1 MKTKTFSAL
10 RASAAPLA
18 LIIAGFTA
26 SAALVAPAMAQN
38 VTSATLSG
46 TVVDDAGNSVAGA
59 TVTIESA
66 GTGFTRTTTTGSN
79 GSFSVPG
86 LQVGTYNVTVAA
98 TGYST
103 TRSENVAVSL
113 GGNNYDFAVTNEAP
127 TTGEIV
133 VRGAPVRRV
142 DFSGTATGQV
152 FSVQQVAESLPVAR
166 SISAIQL
173 LTPQATSGDSFFG
186 DGNTVSLAGSSVAEN
201 IFYINGM
208 NVTNFRTFVGGTT
221 VPFEF
226 YDQVQVKTGGYQAE
240 FGRNTGGAVI
250 ALTRSGSNTF
260 HGGFNVYY
268 EPNALSNDRP
278 NTYAARNDKD
288 FREKVEGNIWASGP
302 IIKDRLFF
310 FAFYNPR
317 YVTSGDTARSQ
328 GTNLDGSPDGVYTDT
343 QRVVQKS
350 NTPFYGGKLDLNL
363 FDGHRVEA
371 TYFNDSD
378 VNRVKNTSL
387 TSGDVSQV
395 NESRGGENYIFKYTG
410 SFTDWFTLSGLYG
423 RSKFDQTDSGPQ
435 DVDPYVV
442 DRRSGV
448 SQLLSGNPNALVA
461 SGSDDRE
468 NFRIDADVN
477 FSLLGEHK
485 LRFGWDYEKLFAS
498 TLGEYSG
505 GIAYIFE
512 RAGAT
517 GARNGLIAPNTDYA
531 RVQTYNQGG
540 NFKSNNTAYYIQDDW
555 DVTDRV
561 NLSLGLRND
570 KFVNKDS
577 LGNNFVEI
585 KNQWAPRVGI
595 NFDPTGEKKA
605 RLSAFYGRYYLP
617 VAANTNIRL
626 GGAELF
632 LRDFY
637 TLPTGAGGAYTG
649 SLTAPTLGTKV
660 ESLVLSDGTVSA
672 ASTLVS
678 KNLKPQYMDEFIV
691 GGEYR
696 FDNKMRVG
704 LNVIHRKLGT
714 VLEDVDFDG
723 DGGAYASLIG
733 AFCATQTLA
742 YCNATTEPGVNG
754 GGYILMNPG
763 NDAQFDVIDGNGDL
777 QAITIPAGFIGIP
790 KPKRDYWAVEL
801 NWERPFD
808 GTWGLNAS
816 YVWSRSYGNYEGGVK
831 SDTSQDD
838 TGITSDFDEPG
849 VTDGATGFLPN
860 HRAHTFKVFGSFKP
874 TERWL
879 LGFNALLQSPRK
891 FGCIGSYPVG
901 DGRGADSSS
910 ISWYCDAQIAAG
922 VVDGTLGQPVGRGR
936 AFESDWNKR
945 IDVTIAYT
953 IPMESI
959 AGGITLRAD
968 VFNVFNFKSKLD
980 FQEEGDRD
988 DVNVREW
995 FYGQPTGYQTPRYVR
1010 FGVSANF

>member
-1 MKTKTFSAL
+1 MNIKTFSAL

-18 LIIAGFTA
+18 LVVAGFA
-26 SAALVAPAMAQN
+26 GSLAYVAPAMAQN

-46 TVVDDAGNSVAGA
+46 TVVDDAGNPVPDASV
-59 TVTIESA
+59 TVESSN
-66 GTGFTRTTTTGSN
+66 TGFTRTTTTASN
-79 GSFSVPG
+79 GTFSVVG
-86 LQVGTYNVTVAA
+86 LAVGTYEVTVSAN
-98 TGYST
+98 GLST
-103 TRSENVAVSL
+103 TRTEGVAVSL
-113 GGNNYDFAVTNEAP
+113 GGNNYEFTVTNEAP
-127 TTGEIV
+127 SAGEIV
-133 VRGAPVRRV
+133 VRGEPVRRV

-152 FSVQQVAESLPVAR
+152 YSVQKVAETLPVAR
-166 SISAIQL
+166 NIEGIQL
-173 LTPQATSGDSFFG
+173 LTPQATSGDSAFG
-186 DGNTVSLAGSSVAEN
+186 GVSLAGSSVAEN

-226 YDQVQVKTGGYQAE
+226 YDQIQVKTGGYQAE

-260 HGGFNVYY
+260 HGGFNVFY
-268 EPNALSNDRP
+268 EPNSLRSDVP
-278 NTYAARNDKD
+278 NTYQARNDQD
-288 FREKVEGNIWASGP
+288 YQQRIEGNIWASGP

-310 FAFYNPR
+310 FGFFNPR
-317 YVTSGDTARSQ
+317 YSTRGDTAQTQ
-328 GTNLDGSPDGVYTDT
+328 GINDDGSPDGAFFNT
-343 QRVVQKS
+343 QRVTRKS

-378 VNRVKNTSL
+378 EDRVFVRNL
-387 TSGDVSQV
+387 GNGDLSQV

-410 SFTDWFTLSGLYG
+410 SFTNWLTVSGLYG
-423 RSKFDQTDSGPQ
+423 RSKFNQTDAGPQ
-435 DVDPYVV
+435 DADPYVV

-448 SQLLSGNPNALVA
+448 PQLIAGNPNALVA
-461 SGSDDRE
+461 SGQDDRE
-468 NFRIDADVN
+468 NFRIDVDLN

-485 LRFGWDYEKLFAS
+485 LRFGWDYEKLFAAS
-498 TLGEYSG
+498 IGEYSG

-512 RAGAT
+512 RAGPD
-517 GARNGLIAPNTDYA
+517 GARDGLIAPNTDYA
-531 RVQTYNQGG
+531 RVQTYNAGG

-570 KFVNKDS
+570 KFVNKTS
-577 LGNNFVEI
+577 LGTNFVSI
-585 KNQWAPRVGI
+585 DNQWAPRVGI

-649 SLTAPTLGTKV
+649 GLTSPTLGTKV
-660 ESLVLSDGTVSA
+660 DGVVFSDGTVSPPE
-672 ASTLVS
+672 TLVS
-678 KNLKPQYMDEFIV
+678 QNLKPQYMDEFIV

-704 LNVIHRKLGT
+704 INVIHRKLGT
-714 VLEDVDFDG
+714 VLEDVDLDG
-723 DGGAYASLIG
+723 DGGAYASIIG

-742 YCNATTEPGVNG
+742 YCNATTEPTVNG

-763 NDAQFDVIDGNGDL
+763 RDAVFQVTDEDGNL
-777 QAITIPAGFIGIP
+777 QPITIPASFIGIP
-790 KPKRDYWAVEL
+790 RAKRDYWAVEL

-816 YVWSRSYGNYEGGVK
+816 YVWSRSFGNYEGGVK

-849 VTDGATGFLPN
+849 YTDGATGFLPN

-874 TERWL
+874 TKRWL

-891 FGCIGSYPVG
+891 FGCIGTYPID
-901 DGRGADSSS
+901 DGRGADSTAA
-910 ISWYCDAQIAAG
+910 SWYCNAQISAG
-922 VVDGTLGQPVGRGR
+922 VIDGTLNQPVGRGR
-936 AFESDWNKR
+936 AFQSDWNKR
-945 IDVTIAYT
+945 VDLTVAYT
-953 IPMESI
+953 LPLESLP
-959 AGGITLRAD
+959 GGITFRAD
-968 VFNVFNFKSKLD
+968 VFNVFNFKSALD
-980 FQEEGDRD
+980 FQELGDRND
-988 DVNVREW
+988 ASIREW
-995 FYGQPTGYQTPRYVR
+995 FYRQPIGYQTPRYVR
-1010 FGVSANF
+1010 LGVSANF

>member
-1 MKTKTFSAL
+1 
-10 RASAAPLA
+10 
-18 LIIAGFTA
+18 
-26 SAALVAPAMAQN
+26 MAQN
-38 VTSATLSG
+38 VTAATLSG
-46 TVVDDAGNSVAGA
+46 TVVDDAGNPVPGA
-59 TVTIESA
+59 TVTVESA
-66 GTGFTRTTTTGSN
+66 GTGFTRTTTAASN
-79 GSFSVPG
+79 GTFSVVG

-98 TGYST
+98 NGFTT
-103 TRSENVAVSL
+103 TRSENVAVTL
-113 GGNNYDFAVTNEAP
+113 GGNNYDFTVSNEAP

-152 FSVQQVAESLPVAR
+152 FSVQEVAENLPVPR
-166 SISAIQL
+166 SIEAIQL
-173 LTPQATSGDSFFG
+173 LTPQATSGDTAFG
-186 DGNTVSLAGSSVAEN
+186 GISLAGSSVAEN

-268 EPNALSNDRP
+268 EPNALRNDRP
-278 NTYAARNDKD
+278 NTYAARNDQD
-288 FREKVEGNIWASGP
+288 YLERVEGNIWASGP

-310 FAFYNPR
+310 FGFFNPR
-317 YVTSGDTARSQ
+317 YSTSGDTARTQ
-328 GTNLDGSPDGVYTDT
+328 GIIAATGAPDGNFTDT
-343 QRVVQKS
+343 QRVTQKS

-378 VNRVKNTSL
+378 TNKVYVRNLS
-387 TSGDVSQV
+387 SGALSQV

-410 SFTDWFTLSGLYG
+410 SFTDWLTISGLYG
-423 RSKFDQTDSGPQ
+423 RSKFNQTDAGPQ
-435 DVDPYVV
+435 DADPYVV

-448 SQLLSGNPNALVA
+448 AKLLSGNPNALVA
-461 SGSDDRE
+461 SGRDDRE
-468 NFRIDADVN
+468 NFRVDVDLN

-485 LRFGWDYEKLFAS
+485 LRFGWDYEKLFAAS
-498 TLGEYSG
+498 ISEYSG

-512 RAGAT
+512 RAGAS

-531 RVQTYNQGG
+531 RVQTYAAGG
-540 NFKSNNTAYYIQDDW
+540 NFKSNNTAYYVQDDW
-555 DVTDRV
+555 DLTDRI

-570 KFVNKDS
+570 KFVNKTS
-577 LGNNFVEI
+577 LGTNFVSI
-585 KNQWAPRVGI
+585 KNQWAPRLGI

-637 TLPTGAGGAYTG
+637 TLPTGAGGVYSG

-660 ESLVLSDGTVSA
+660 DGVVFSDGTVSPPA
-672 ASTLVS
+672 TLVS
-678 KNLKPQYMDEFIV
+678 QNLKPQYMDEFIV

-696 FDNKMRVG
+696 FDNKMRIG
-704 LNVIHRKLGT
+704 INVIHRKLGT
-714 VLEDVDFDG
+714 VLEDVDLDG
-723 DGGAYASLIG
+723 DGQAYDSIIGAY
-733 AFCATQTLA
+733 CATQTLA
-742 YCNATTEPGVNG
+742 YCNATTEPTVNG

-763 NDAQFDVIDGNGDL
+763 RDAVFQVTDAAGNL
-777 QAITIPAGFIGIP
+777 QPITIPASFIGIP
-790 KPKRDYWAVEL
+790 KAKRDYWAVEL

-816 YVWSRSYGNYEGGVK
+816 YVWSRSWGNYEGGVK
-831 SDTSQDD
+831 SDTGQDD

-849 VTDGATGFLPN
+849 YVDGATGYLPN
-860 HRAHTFKVFGSFKP
+860 HRAHTFKVFGSYKP
-874 TERWL
+874 TPRWL
-879 LGFNALLQSPRK
+879 LSFNALLQSPRK
-891 FGCIGSYPVG
+891 FGCIGTYPKN
-901 DGRGADSSS
+901 DGRGSDSTAA
-910 ISWYCDAQIAAG
+910 SWYCNAQIAAG
-922 VVDGTLGQPVGRGR
+922 VLDGTLNEPIGRGR
-936 AFESDWNKR
+936 AFQSDWNKR
-945 IDVTIAYT
+945 LDLGVAYT
-953 IPMESI
+953 IPMESL

-980 FQEEGDRD
+980 FQELGDRND
-988 DVNVREW
+988 ASIREW
-995 FYGQPTGYQTPRYVR
+995 FYGLPTSYQTPRYVR